1 MRFLWLAGGYLL
13 TGTGLVGYW
22 LPGVPGTVF
31 LIMALFCF
39 YRGGDERMRAWL
51 LNNKLFGATLRDW
64 EENKAIS
71 LRIKW
76 IASTCIA
83 VSCGASSWMIPSI
96 WAKVVI
102 IILGLGGIAYTVTRN
117 TSVAKGVIVND
128 KSTSPLI

>member
-1 MRFLWLAGGYLL
+1 MRALWLAGGYLL

-39 YRGGDERMRAWL
+39 YKGGDERMRAWL
-51 LNNKLFGATLRDW
+51 LNNRLFGATLRDW

-76 IASTCIA
+76 VACTCIA
-83 VSCGASSWMIPSI
+83 VSCGLSCIVIPPI
-96 WAKVVI
+96 WVKAVVA
-102 IILGLGGIAYTVTRN
+102 ILGLAGIAYIVTRN
-117 TSVAKGVIVND
+117 TAVVKPVVVSKKTPAA
-128 KSTSPLI
+128 